1 MLLKNAQGHKPA
13 PASAAPT
20 LANNPANNPA
30 DALARASPTAAGPA
44 AAAAASGAASAP
56 PVVVGSG
63 SIELVVT
70 HGKVR
75 KCCAHPARAPLNP
88 SPSPITIPVGP
99 ELGPELDPEQA
110 RYVVRCEAET
120 TLIEAKRLLQPLCG
134 APPGPSPSPSPDPN
148 L

>member
-20 LANNPANNPA
+20 LAANNPANNPA
-30 DALARASPTAAGPA
+30 AVGDALASSPTAAGPA

-75 KCCAHPARAPLNP
+75 KLVALTPRACP
-88 SPSPITIPVGP
+88 
-99 ELGPELDPEQA
+99 
-110 RYVVRCEAET
+110 
-120 TLIEAKRLLQPLCG
+120 
-134 APPGPSPSPSPDPN
+134 
-148 L
+148 

>member
-20 LANNPANNPA
+20 LAANNPANSPA
-30 DALARASPTAAGPA
+30 AIGDALAGASPTAAGPA

-75 KCCAHPARAPLNP
+75 KLVALTPRACP
-88 SPSPITIPVGP
+88 
-99 ELGPELDPEQA
+99 
-110 RYVVRCEAET
+110 
-120 TLIEAKRLLQPLCG
+120 
-134 APPGPSPSPSPDPN
+134 
-148 L
+148 

>member
-1 MLLKNAQGHKPA
+1 MAALGIADGARLMLLKNAQGHKPA

-44 AAAAASGAASAP
+44 AAASGAASAP
-56 PVVVGSG
+56 PAVVGSG

-75 KCCAHPARAPLNP
+75 KLVALTPRACP
-88 SPSPITIPVGP
+88 
-99 ELGPELDPEQA
+99 
-110 RYVVRCEAET
+110 
-120 TLIEAKRLLQPLCG
+120 
-134 APPGPSPSPSPDPN
+134 
-148 L
+148 

>member
-1 MLLKNAQGHKPA
+1 VAALGIADGARLMLLKNAQGHKPA

-44 AAAAASGAASAP
+44 AAAAAASGAASAP

-75 KCCAHPARAPLNP
+75 KRVALTPRARPSTRARARSRSRLVPNSVPNSIP
-88 SPSPITIPVGP
+88 SRRATWCG
-99 ELGPELDPEQA
+99 A
-110 RYVVRCEAET
+110 RR
-120 TLIEAKRLLQPLCG
+120 RLL
-134 APPGPSPSPSPDPN
+134 
-148 L
+148 

>member
-1 MLLKNAQGHKPA
+1 MLLKNAQGHKPT

-20 LANNPANNPA
+20 LAANNPANNPA
-30 DALARASPTAAGPA
+30 AIGALARASPTAAGPA

-75 KCCAHPARAPLNP
+75 KLVALTPRARP
-88 SPSPITIPVGP
+88 
-99 ELGPELDPEQA
+99 
-110 RYVVRCEAET
+110 
-120 TLIEAKRLLQPLCG
+120 
-134 APPGPSPSPSPDPN
+134 
-148 L
+148 

>member
-20 LANNPANNPA
+20 LAANNPANNPA
-30 DALARASPTAAGPA
+30 AVGDALASSPTAAGPA

-56 PVVVGSG
+56 PAVVGSG

-75 KCCAHPARAPLNP
+75 KLVALTPRACP
-88 SPSPITIPVGP
+88 
-99 ELGPELDPEQA
+99 
-110 RYVVRCEAET
+110 
-120 TLIEAKRLLQPLCG
+120 
-134 APPGPSPSPSPDPN
+134 
-148 L
+148 